1 MPDDN
6 QIVSLGIYAVES
18 SKIVLA
24 SATFLYLQ
32 PVIAQGKAAVQQGK
46 KATASTSVKSTKQE
60 KNNNKDKS
68 EPKAKT
74 KATNIDSKIV
84 ADDLAKFAIS
94 NLNNNQGLTK
104 EEFKIFFDSLKTN
117 TDKLETTGESD
128 KQFVRVFTDST
139 SSKHKQTVI
148 FYKSIAKVDADGSP
162 TSCNK
167 DEIKGDDSI
176 KNISNRVKTNKVDF
190 EKFKNRFK
198 TDLELDKNGYLI
210 DMSGFY
216 VSKTAYNYL
225 FNKTTKKGGESLV
238 IDEINT
244 KLEEVTKGFNKV
256 NKEGIKQDIKEKET
270 IKIIDSIRAIVE
282 LLQEGDNFNAIQ
294 LFEKIQ
300 AANDATL
307 FDYLE
312 NLKKTNLDNLHNLT
326 RENILN
332 FDLSQFG
339 EPPINL
345 KLWNISDL
353 SRDRYVNSRE
363 VPYIVFG
370 DTLSKNGC
378 KKGDLCMLI
387 NSSNNM
393 TSFAFIAD
401 SKPTQMTEISIKA
414 AQELGIN
421 PNARSGGLDREEL
434 YYFIFPNTKRTRNY
448 ISDSDALQ
456 DIQATLIKLV
466 KNEAIDKNR

>member
-6 QIVSLGIYAVES
+6 QIVNLGIYAVES
-18 SKIVLA
+18 SKIVLS

-32 PVIAQGKAAVQQGK
+32 PVISQGKAAVQQGK
-46 KATASTSVKSTKQE
+46 KATASSTSAKSTKQE
-60 KNNNKDKS
+60 KKKNKDKS
-68 EPKAKT
+68 EPKAK
-74 KATNIDSKIV
+74 ATNVEIKNIT
-84 ADDLAKFAIS
+84 DDLANFAIS
-94 NLNNNQGLTK
+94 DLNNNQGLTK

-117 TDKLETTGESD
+117 TNTIETTGERD
-128 KQFVRVFTDST
+128 KQFVRVFKAST
-139 SSKHKQTVI
+139 SSKQTVI

-167 DEIKGDDSI
+167 DENKGDDRI
-176 KNISNRVKTNKVDF
+176 KNISNRVKTNKVYF

-210 DMSGFY
+210 DTSGFY
-216 VSKTAYNYL
+216 VSATAYTYV
-225 FNKTTKKGGESLV
+225 FNKTKKGGKSLV

-244 KLEEVTKGFNKV
+244 KLKEVTRGFEEV
-256 NKEGIKQDIKEKET
+256 NKEGIKEKSKIEET
-270 IKIIDSIRAIVE
+270 TRIIDSIRAIVE

-294 LFEKIQ
+294 LFKKIQ
-300 AANDATL
+300 IANDATL

-312 NLKKTNLDNLHNLT
+312 NLKKTNLDNLNNLT

-353 SRDRYVNSRE
+353 SRDRYVNSKE

-421 PNARSGGLDREEL
+421 PSARSGGLNREEL

-448 ISDSDALQ
+448 ISDSDASQ
-456 DIQATLIKLV
+456 DIQANLIKLV
-466 KNEAIDKNR
+466 KNKAIDNNR